1 MKQSEDE
8 IKVGAAQMVVSRQ
21 DRTIALLPVYL
32 DSLAPSSL
40 LFLLFFYFLFFCFL
54 GPYLQHTEMEI
65 PRLGVESDL

>member
-40 LFLLFFYFLFFCFL
+40 LFLFIFLFFIFL
-54 GPYLQHTEMEI
+54 LFRAI
-65 PRLGVESDL
+65 PAAYRNGNSQARG